1 MKVIITINIF
11 ILLCACLLSNRFL
24 AFHSYVLFGLQF
36 ITLIP
41 YLLSKLKYL
50 KNFFLPSFF
59 ILLYYL
65 INQSLGAYL
74 VPRGFGF
81 NNWFEPYLA
90 KIENYNLIVSY
101 LIVCNFTL
109 FVVCIRTLTK
119 LNVID
124 AIGPKGNLKIIRYDF
139 LLDIA
144 RIITCLIIFLVFS
157 YIDIYSLF
165 SFQLIIIIILSSY
178 LAYCQKTIR
187 FLVYLVFLVLMVKFN
202 FENKR
207 EVVISLFSIIFLE
220 AYYSRVVLQFTLK
233 KIAIYFSGIFLF
245 FFLVLTSSILR
256 GYGSYG
262 ADTFSTAIT
271 YLPQYVESDIFV
283 DGITDNLELN
293 YSYGTGIS
301 AMNMIVKGD
310 LPYQYGYTLIK
321 LFFLPI
327 PRDMFPFKPES
338 IMQMFT
344 KKFFPSF
351 WAEGG
356 SLPVI
361 LPVDMFLNF
370 HFLGFLATGL
380 IVSLLDYFFVKFH
393 QLRYRSFLYF
403 SFVFL
408 FITILA
414 FARGSG
420 IDLYMLY
427 YIVIIP
433 FIVMYILSRIFF
445 KGFLKK
451 INELISVKNKKI

>member
-1 MKVIITINIF
+1 MKVIIISNIV
-11 ILLCACLLSNRFL
+11 ILMLACLLPNQFL
-24 AFHSYVLFGLQF
+24 GFHSYIIFGIQF

-41 YLLSKLKYL
+41 FLLSKLRYL

-59 ILLYYL
+59 ILFYYL
-65 INQSLGAYL
+65 INEILGAYL

-90 KIENYNLIVSY
+90 KIENYNLIISY
-101 LIVCNFTL
+101 LVVCNFTL
-109 FVVCIRTLTK
+109 FAVCLRTLKK

-124 AIGPKGNLKIIRYDF
+124 SFEPRGNLNIIKYDF

-144 RIITCLIIFLVFS
+144 RIFACIFLFLVFS

-165 SFQLIIIIILSSY
+165 SFQLVIIIILCSY
-178 LAYCQKTIR
+178 LAYFQKIIR

-207 EVVISLFSIIFLE
+207 EVVISLFSMIFLE
-220 AYYSRVVLQFTLK
+220 TYYSRIVLQFTFK
-233 KIAIYFSGIFLF
+233 KILLYFSGIFLF

-256 GYGSYG
+256 GYGSFG
-262 ADTFSTAIT
+262 AETFSTAAT
-271 YLPQYVESDIFV
+271 YLPEYVESDIFV

-301 AMNMIVKGD
+301 AMNMIIKGD
-310 LPYQYGYTLIK
+310 LPYQYGYTLLK

-327 PRDMFPFKPES
+327 PRDMISFKPES

-344 KKFFPSF
+344 KKFYPSF

-380 IVSLLDYFFVKFH
+380 IVYLLDYLFVKFH
-393 QLRYRSFLYF
+393 QFRHRSFFYF

-408 FITILA
+408 FSTVLA

-420 IDLYMLY
+420 IDLYIFY
-427 YIVIIP
+427 YIVITP
-433 FIVMYILSRIFF
+433 FLIVYILSRIFF
-445 KGFLKK
+445 RGFLNK
-451 INELISVKNKKI
+451 INEPIS

>member
-1 MKVIITINIF
+1 MKVIIISNIVLL
-11 ILLCACLLSNRFL
+11 ILSCFL
-24 AFHSYVLFGLQF
+24 PNQFLVLHSYVLFGIQF

-41 YLLSKLKYL
+41 FLLSKLKYL

-59 ILLYYL
+59 ILLYFL
-65 INQSLGAYL
+65 INESLGSFL

-90 KIENYNLIVSY
+90 KIENYNLIASY
-101 LIVCNFTL
+101 LIVCNFTI
-109 FVVCIRTLTK
+109 FIVCIGSLKK
-119 LNVID
+119 LIVID
-124 AIGPKGNLKIIRYDF
+124 SIDPKGNLRIIKFDIIIDIIRILSSIILF
-139 LLDIA
+139 LM
-144 RIITCLIIFLVFS
+144 FS
-157 YIDIYSLF
+157 YFDIYSLF
-165 SFQLIIIIILSSY
+165 SFQLVIIIILCSY
-178 LAYCQKTIR
+178 LAYFQKTIR
-187 FLVYLVFLVLMVKFN
+187 FLVYIVFLVLMVKFN

-207 EVVISLFSIIFLE
+207 EVVISLFAMIFLE
-220 AYYSRVVLQFTLK
+220 AYYSRIILQFTLK
-233 KIAIYFSGIFLF
+233 KIALYLSGIFLF

-256 GYGSYG
+256 GYGSFE
-262 ADTFSTAIT
+262 AETFSTAAT
-271 YLPQYVESDIFV
+271 YLPDYVESDIFV

-301 AMNMIVKGD
+301 AMNMIIKGD
-310 LPYQYGYTLIK
+310 LPYQYGYTLLK

-327 PRDMFPFKPES
+327 SRDIITFKPES

-344 KKFFPSF
+344 KKFYPSF

-380 IVSLLDYFFVKFH
+380 IVYLLDFIFMKFH
-393 QLRYRSFLYF
+393 QLQHRSFIYF
-403 SFVFL
+403 SFIFL
-408 FITILA
+408 FSTILA

-420 IDLYMLY
+420 IDLYFFY

-433 FIVMYILSRIFF
+433 FLIVYILGRIFF
-445 KGFLKK
+445 KTLFNQIWEFNL
-451 INELISVKNKKI
+451 